1 MPKKREPLKVKSFL
15 NVKNEDG
22 TVTPILI
29 KDVDGIIKPEYEE
42 LWYKA
47 CDNMMRRCAEIYAAK
62 NGFDLEII
70 EKE

>member
-1 MPKKREPLKVKSFL
+1 MAKRGELKVKSFL

-42 LWYKA
+42 LWQQAQNK
-47 CDNMMRRCAEIYAAK
+47 MMLRCAEYYANK
-62 NGFDLEII
+62 HGFELII
-70 EKE
+70 EDNND